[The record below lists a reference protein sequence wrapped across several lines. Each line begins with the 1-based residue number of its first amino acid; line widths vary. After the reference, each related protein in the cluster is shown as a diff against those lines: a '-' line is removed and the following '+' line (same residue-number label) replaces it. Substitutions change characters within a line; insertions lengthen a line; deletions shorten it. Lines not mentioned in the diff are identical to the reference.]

1 MTRQCLVYFR
11 HERKLALE
19 QPALRTTG
27 RSKEVLMGFMI
38 TMRFK
43 PKVTGEPISRES
55 YGFSRTRFSIRLLF
69 K

>member
-1 MTRQCLVYFR
+1 MTRQRLVYFT

-19 QPALRTTG
+19 QLALRTTR
-27 RSKEVLMGFMI
+27 RSQEVLMRFMI

-43 PKVTGEPISRES
+43 SKVTGEPISRES